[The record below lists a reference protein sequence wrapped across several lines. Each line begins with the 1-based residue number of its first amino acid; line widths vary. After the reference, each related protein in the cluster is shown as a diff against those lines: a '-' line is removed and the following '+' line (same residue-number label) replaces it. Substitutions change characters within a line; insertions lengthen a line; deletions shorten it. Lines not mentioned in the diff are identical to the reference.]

1 MKKTTLLCAVAVG
14 VLSVVAATAM
24 PVKASA
30 FKLQPYLALSKQS
43 DLLNPDGT
51 INKTSAYLAG
61 VGGTSA
67 YTGVGTIQIKS
78 QKSGAGA
85 FYCTG
90 SMISSTLILTAAHC
104 VNNPEIGRIKQM
116 QFAVPNGRPLFG
128 VSPAPN
134 PGPLAVGVGGAFTT
148 LPGWNFATLGEDLAV
163 VKLDK
168 PITGVETYGIYR
180 GDPLGHQTT
189 IVGTGTAGWGSVGV
203 DSETGFAGGLF
214 DLRKRVGDNIL
225 ELYATPF
232 FEAIAAHFGINEIP
246 TGPSNGVVM
255 YDFDSG
261 HAANDV
267 FGQLCN
273 FADPA
278 LKNLC
283 VAQTGLPNEVGA
295 APGDSGGPLFV
306 DGKIAG
312 ITSWGETGAIL
323 SYDGTNIYCGGPHD
337 IDVSANVDKASCT
350 DSSFGE
356 FNGATNVSAYQS
368 WVDAVLAG
376 KVEFERVPEPATLAL
391 VLGGLAGLV
400 RRRRSQAGS
409 ASKAG

>member
-1 MKKTTLLCAVAVG
+1 MKNSVWFSAVAV
-14 VLSVVAATAM
+14 AALLTTAVSAS
-24 PVKASA
+24 PVRTNT
-30 FKLQPYLALSKQS
+30 FKLQPLLSLSTQA

-51 INKTSAYLAG
+51 VNKTSPYLAG

-78 QKSGAGA
+78 EKSGAGA

-90 SMISSTLILTAAHC
+90 SMISPTLVLTAAHC
-104 VNNPEIGRIKQM
+104 VNNPEIGHIKQM

-134 PGPLAVGVGGAFTT
+134 TGPLAVGVGGAFAT

-180 GDPLGHQTT
+180 GDPLGQQTT
-189 IVGTGTAGWGSVGV
+189 IVGTGTAGWGSVGA

-232 FEAIAAHFGINEIP
+232 FEAIASHFGINEIP

-261 HAANDV
+261 LAANDV
-267 FGQLCN
+267 FGQLCS

-283 VAQTGLPNEVGA
+283 VTQTGLPNEVGA

-312 ITSWGETGAIL
+312 ITSWGESGAIL
-323 SYDGTNIYCGGPHD
+323 SYDGTYIYCGGPHD
-337 IDVSANVDKASCT
+337 IDVSANVDNGTCT

-376 KVEFERVPEPATLAL
+376 KVGFERVPEPASLAL

>member
-1 MKKTTLLCAVAVG
+1 MKKSALLCAVAVG
-14 VLSVVAATAM
+14 VLLTAAASAS
-24 PVKASA
+24 PVKVNT
-30 FKLQPYLALSKQS
+30 FKPQPLLSLSTQP
-43 DLLNPDGT
+43 DLLNPNGT
-51 INKTSAYLAG
+51 VNKSSPYLAG
-61 VGGTSA
+61 VGGTAA

-78 QKSGAGA
+78 EKSGAGA

-90 SMISSTLILTAAHC
+90 SMISPTLVLTAAHC

-134 PGPLAVGVGGAFTT
+134 PGPLAVSVGGAFTT
-148 LPGWNFATLGEDLAV
+148 LPGWDFSTLSEDLAV
-163 VKLDK
+163 VKLDA
-168 PITGVETYGIYR
+168 PITGVETYNIYR

-203 DSETGFAGGLF
+203 DSETGSAGGLF
-214 DLRKRVGDNIL
+214 DLRKRVGDNIF

-246 TGPSNGVVM
+246 TGPDNGVIM

-261 HAANDV
+261 LAANDV
-267 FGQLCN
+267 FGQLCS

-278 LKNLC
+278 LKSLC
-283 VAQTGLPNEVGA
+283 VTQTGLPNEVGA
-295 APGDSGGPLFV
+295 APGDSGGPLFIG
-306 DGKIAG
+306 DQIAG
-312 ITSWGETGAIL
+312 ITSWGQTGAIL
-323 SYDGTNIYCGGPHD
+323 SFDGTYIYCGGPHD
-337 IDVSANVDKASCT
+337 IDVSVNVDNGSCT

-356 FNGATNVSAYQS
+356 FNGATNVSAFQS

-400 RRRRSQAGS
+400 RRRRTQPSTG
-409 ASKAG
+409 SKAG